1 MDTYDTHSPMH
12 PANEQELQFNS
23 TDLHECL
30 EYFEETGDI
39 EPLRTAISINAD
51 RIRKIK
57 TLLKSQE
64 FSGIA
69 TICLNILK

>member
-1 MDTYDTHSPMH
+1 MNTYDTYSPEH

-30 EYFEETGDI
+30 DYFEEMGDI

-51 RIRKIK
+51 RIREVKK
-57 TLLKSQE
+57 LLKANTE
-64 FSGIA
+64 NGIA
-69 TICLNILK
+69 TICLKILK

>member
-1 MDTYDTHSPMH
+1 MDTYYQHNPEC

-39 EPLRTAISINAD
+39 EPLRTAISINAG

-69 TICLNILK
+69 KICLNILK